1 MNKLTPDQKKLLYL
15 ISKKGKIRKDTGNI
29 IWLKELSLLTLI
41 FEGICRRIFEN
52 YDYAPSLVNFR
63 GVKLYANVS
72 QEYLID
78 IDVLIQRNFVSKLKL
93 NTKYYDNITAYSV
106 AHTYDTIE
114 HEIPDEV
121 KQQIDLLMKC
131 PNCENIIKVLIDD
144 RKAFVICPECR
155 YQRET
160 GFFEIDN
167 IPYHSV
173 AFFSGGGR

>member
-106 AHTYDTIE
+106 THTYDTGRGE
-114 HEIPDEV
+114 TANRFAHEV
-121 KQQIDLLMKC
+121 
-131 PNCENIIKVLIDD
+131 
-144 RKAFVICPECR
+144 PEL
-155 YQRET
+155 
-160 GFFEIDN
+160 
-167 IPYHSV
+167 
-173 AFFSGGGR
+173 